1 MKDRK
6 REREGMIEED
16 LELYRW
22 NTHMI
27 HQIDKAIFDS
37 RRGAVMAVTGGESL
51 AKIEAS

>member
-22 NTHMI
+22 NTH
-27 HQIDKAIFDS
+27 DS
-37 RRGAVMAVTGGESL
+37 SNR
-51 AKIEAS
+51 